1 MPQNSLHH
9 DFIWKRIREVAGS
22 VQSTTAAL
30 YLGEQVFLTIQVHC
44 LWLTVSKKRGH
55 AASLVSLVFL
65 SSEIHISRHERS
77 IRLSFCII
85 LSTEINFYFFFSN
98 QKHWLLL
105 SLLQLASVQ
114 NNILN
119 VNQQQ
124 DTYHQT
130 QHTRK
135 CEFFNRLFPESIDDQ
150 NCEVLILAH
159 KQQTLWKKREAIFS
173 RYERSAQTFCA
184 GLFLTPSPSLS
195 ALQ

>member
-9 DFIWKRIREVAGS
+9 DFIWKHVREVAGS

-44 LWLTVSKKRGH
+44 LWLTVSKKWGH
-55 AASLVSLVFL
+55 AASLASLVFL

-77 IRLSFCII
+77 TRLSFHIT
-85 LSTEINFYFFFSN
+85 LSTEINFYFFSN

-135 CEFFNRLFPESIDDQ
+135 CEFFNRLFSESINDQ
-150 NCEVLILAH
+150 NCEALILAH
-159 KQQTLWKKREAIFS
+159 KQQTLWKKREAFS
-173 RYERSAQTFCA
+173 QVMREARRLFVQDF
-184 GLFLTPSPSLS
+184 FLTPSPSLS